1 MPYITH
7 ISQIYPDISYG
18 HEKYVSCNSLHQGG
32 THMAFSST
40 ENHQLIPVKNPYNS
54 PRNIPVTVG
63 HIVNILIISGSIP
76 IDQGLVNVRL
86 EHHPTKRG

>member
-40 ENHQLIPVKNPYNS
+40 ENHQLIPVLGRFCESHAKTDEK
-54 PRNIPVTVG
+54 RNASKSA
-63 HIVNILIISGSIP
+63 ISFIY
-76 IDQGLVNVRL
+76 V
-86 EHHPTKRG
+86 